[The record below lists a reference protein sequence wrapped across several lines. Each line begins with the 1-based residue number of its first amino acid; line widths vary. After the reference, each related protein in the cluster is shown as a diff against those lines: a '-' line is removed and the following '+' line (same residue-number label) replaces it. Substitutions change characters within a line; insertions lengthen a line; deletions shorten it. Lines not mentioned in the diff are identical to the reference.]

1 MRNPPLAGSHPALK
15 FLAALNQDL
24 ISALR
29 GADLRLL
36 QLSATWGVRRMR
48 FERAVRVSH
57 AGKLPAFFKHTN
69 ALVEEALRY
78 GIGNLAS
85 ASAEMRSTGDP

>member
-1 MRNPPLAGSHPALK
+1 
-15 FLAALNQDL
+15 
-24 ISALR
+24 
-29 GADLRLL
+29 
-36 QLSATWGVRRMR
+36 MR

-85 ASAEMRSTGDP
+85 ASAGDAQHGRSIISQPSTS